1 MSEQDKTEEEIR
13 ELNRRWAE
21 AETRGDVAALDA
33 LAADG
38 FRLVGPVGF
47 VLDKQQWLDRY
58 RLGDFVTASLR
69 FEEVETRR
77 YGDTAVSIGR
87 QVQQAEYKG
96 HPANGEFRTTLI
108 AVRDSGQ
115 WRLAGCQ
122 VGPIGGPPPFP
133 PPGGKP

>member
-1 MSEQDKTEEEIR
+1 MPEQDKTEEEIR
-13 ELNRRWAE
+13 ELNHRWAE
-21 AETRGDVAALDA
+21 AEIHGDVAALDA

-58 RLGDFVTASLR
+58 RLGHFVTASLR
-69 FEEVETRR
+69 FEDVETRR

-87 QVQQAEYKG
+87 QVQQAQYQG

-108 AVRDSGQ
+108 AVRDGGQ

-122 VGPIGGPPPFP
+122 VGPLGGPPPFP
-133 PPGGKP
+133 PAGGRP